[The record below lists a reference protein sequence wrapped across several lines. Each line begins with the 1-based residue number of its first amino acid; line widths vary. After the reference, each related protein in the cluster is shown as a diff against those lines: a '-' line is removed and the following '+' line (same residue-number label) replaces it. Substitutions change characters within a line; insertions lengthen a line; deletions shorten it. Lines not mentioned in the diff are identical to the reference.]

1 MALGSAAPRRDR
13 ASVLVVND
21 DGIDA
26 PGILA
31 LVRAL
36 ANCGTFDVYVV
47 APDAERS
54 ACAPAR
60 PVVSRPVGRCQ
71 RNLTKLRNETKL
83 TVLRM
88 SR

>member
-36 ANCGTFDVYVV
+36 ANCGTFDVYVA

-60 PVVSRPVGRCQ
+60 PSDSCARC
-71 RNLTKLRNETKL
+71 RSSFTGWFPP
-83 TVLRM
+83 
-88 SR
+88 S

>member
-31 LVRAL
+31 L
-36 ANCGTFDVYVV
+36 ANCGTFDVYVA